1 MNPLVLLALAAGGA
15 FLYKKS
21 QEDTPEPSP
30 PPAPGAPK
38 FKPAARPGAKKL
50 AGPIVRNLPLPL
62 NLIRKKVEWALM
74 GGEMHPN
81 QYEADFGAVDP
92 ADYPGRY
99 MDFVNAWSAAH
110 APNVAAS
117 ASVAQAR
124 ASYNA
129 LSAQLKASQKAI
141 KDGVKASTVTRTG
154 PTEGRVS
161 VPLPGGVAQVTVT
174 NLLNRKWRLSNANA
188 LFLATR
194 RASMKVSADHM
205 VARDADSKARMALAS
220 QGQAS
225 RKEASDIWFAHQRA
239 AEAAV
244 GPAEGSAASDKQREE
259 IANSLSGTE
268 DWRGQRYAPAALSG
282 YDSAALKAAFMD
294 PAKTQITLLSRD
306 VAQAE
311 FGKSYMG
318 KMLTRR
324 LDSKGEPL
332 DNERLVAQLLYL
344 VKSTLPDGKQMK
356 AIAAFHYNIHG
367 VNTPRTSKECKWPD
381 CLPPAQVKGR
391 LSYEDDLVITNP
403 RVSDNPYGTM
413 MPDFGYLL

>member
-92 ADYPGRY
+92 ADYPDRY

-117 ASVAQAR
+117 AAVAQAR

-129 LSAQLKASQKAI
+129 LSAQLQASQKAI
-141 KDGVKASTVTRTG
+141 RDGVKASTITRTG

-161 VPLPGGVAQVTVT
+161 VPLPSGVAQVTVT
-174 NLLNRKWRLSNANA
+174 EVEAVQRQRL
-188 LFLATR
+188 
-194 RASMKVSADHM
+194 VS
-205 VARDADSKARMALAS
+205 S
-220 QGQAS
+220 
-225 RKEASDIWFAHQRA
+225 
-239 AEAAV
+239 
-244 GPAEGSAASDKQREE
+244 
-259 IANSLSGTE
+259 
-268 DWRGQRYAPAALSG
+268 
-282 YDSAALKAAFMD
+282 D
-294 PAKTQITLLSRD
+294 PAG
-306 VAQAE
+306 E
-311 FGKSYMG
+311 HEGFGRSYG
-318 KMLTRR
+318 GPRR
-324 LDSKGEPL
+324 
-332 DNERLVAQLLYL
+332 
-344 VKSTLPDGKQMK
+344 
-356 AIAAFHYNIHG
+356 
-367 VNTPRTSKECKWPD
+367 
-381 CLPPAQVKGR
+381 
-391 LSYEDDLVITNP
+391 
-403 RVSDNPYGTM
+403 
-413 MPDFGYLL
+413 

>member
-1 MNPLVLLALAAGGA
+1 
-15 FLYKKS
+15 
-21 QEDTPEPSP
+21 
-30 PPAPGAPK
+30 
-38 FKPAARPGAKKL
+38 
-50 AGPIVRNLPLPL
+50 
-62 NLIRKKVEWALM
+62 M

-92 ADYPGRY
+92 ADYPDRY
-99 MDFVNAWSAAH
+99 MDFVNAWAAAH

-117 ASVAQAR
+117 AAVAQAR

-194 RASMKVSADHM
+194 RASMKVSADLM

-259 IANSLSGTE
+259 IANSLSGTEDWRGQRYAPAALSGYDSAALKSLSGTE

-356 AIAAFHYNIHG
+356 AIAAFHYRIHG